1 MSVFREFTMVTTALH
16 DPLRTHMSVEQSK
29 RPAPWLRPLG
39 IVMEPDPRDPREVEG
54 VLNPAVARGT
64 DGELYLLPRL
74 VAAGNYSRIGLA
86 RVLFNRQ
93 EEPWGVE
100 RLGVVLEPDQPY
112 ERHGRTGGGVEDPRV
127 TYLAARQKYV
137 MTYTAYGPFG
147 PRIALAVSHDLRSW
161 HRLGVA
167 RFAVPSDLDLNALDN
182 KDAVL
187 FPEPVPDP
195 DGTPSLALIHR
206 PNLQDARGRAGRAP
220 HPPGMWISF
229 APWREA
235 GSELSL
241 SFDHHHFLAGPRTGW
256 ERLKIGVGAPP
267 IRVGNDWLVIYHG
280 VAGQIVDGVDQQKHV
295 RYSAGVL
302 LLSGEDPRRVL
313 YRTAESILE
322 PTAATERVGIVP
334 NVVFPTGV
342 DLHTNGELDV
352 YHGMAD
358 TRIGVARASMAD
370 LRWPDLALAV

>member
-1 MSVFREFTMVTTALH
+1 MSVFKEFTMVTTALQ

-39 IVMEPDPRDPREVEG
+39 IVMEPDPHDPREVEG

-86 RVLFNRQ
+86 RVLFNRHG
-93 EEPWGVE
+93 EPWGVE

-127 TYLAARQKYV
+127 TYLAARQEYV
-137 MTYTAYGPFG
+137 MSYTAYGPLG
-147 PRIALAVSHDLRSW
+147 PRVALAVSHDLRW
-161 HRLGVA
+161 WQRLGLA
-167 RFAVPSDLDLNALDN
+167 HFAVTGGLDLNALDN

-187 FPEPVPDP
+187 FPEPVPGP

-206 PNLQDARGRAGRAP
+206 PSLEYAQGRAGRAT
-220 HPPGMWISF
+220 HPPGMWISY

-235 GSELSL
+235 GDLSL

-256 ERLKIGVGAPP
+256 ERLKVGAGAPP
-267 IRVGNDWLVIYHG
+267 SRVGKDWLLIYHG

-295 RYSAGVL
+295 RYSAGAI
-302 LLSGEDPRRVL
+302 LLSGEDPRHVL
-313 YRTAESILE
+313 YRTSESILE
-322 PTAATERVGIVP
+322 PTEATARVGIVP

-342 DLHTNGELDV
+342 DLHANGELDV
-352 YHGMAD
+352 YYGMAD
-358 TRIGVARASMAD
+358 TRIGVARASLAD
-370 LRWPDLALAV
+370 LRWPDLALAA